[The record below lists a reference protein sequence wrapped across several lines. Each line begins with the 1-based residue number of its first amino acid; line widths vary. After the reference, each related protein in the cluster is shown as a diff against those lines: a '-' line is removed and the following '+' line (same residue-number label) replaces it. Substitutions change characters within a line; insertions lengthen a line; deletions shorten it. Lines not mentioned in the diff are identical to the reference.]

1 MRFSE
6 LEIIITSSGRRSIA
20 SMLVAYLLD
29 AFDNGADG
37 VDLDFFQSETG
48 YIRTNITQVASYLK
62 EQGIIS
68 IYYYRDS
75 IDKDNREYIEN
86 NIFGR
91 WAKQHY
97 KLTTDILNLY
107 KRSSDIISHAK

>member
-1 MRFSE
+1 MKFSE
-6 LEIIITSSGRRSIA
+6 LEIIITSSSRRSIA

-29 AFDNGADG
+29 AIDNGTDG

-48 YIRTNITQVASYLK
+48 YIRTNITPVANYLK
-62 EQGIIS
+62 EQGIIL
-68 IYYYRDS
+68 IYYYRHNVDIS
-75 IDKDNREYIEN
+75 NREYIED

-97 KLTTDILNLY
+97 KLTSDVLNLY
-107 KRSSDIISHAK
+107 KRNADYISHAK